1 MARQLGAVDEIH
13 NQPEEAV
20 AGAGLVV
27 ICTPV
32 GVMGSLLQ
40 QISPSL
46 SDGAVVTDVGSTKRS
61 VVEAAKRL
69 IRPTVGFVGSHPMAG
84 GEKGG
89 VRFAS
94 PNLFDGSLCIT
105 TPTAQTQPVAL
116 VRVEEFWKLLGMRIA
131 RLSPESHDRL
141 LADVSHLPHAVAAA
155 LVTMQQDDALALCG
169 KGFLDLTRIASGD
182 GGLWRDILWDNR
194 DNLRQSLRT
203 LTGELQRLAELLDDG
218 DSQSLRDWLDAAAA
232 RRRTLIDLNQ
242 PPSHEA

>member
-1 MARQLGAVDEIH
+1 MGAVDEIYDH
-13 NQPEEAV
+13 PEKAV
-20 AGAGLVV
+20 SGAGLIVM
-27 ICTPV
+27 CTPV

-40 QISPSL
+40 QISPSS

-61 VVEAAKRL
+61 VVEAAARL

-94 PNLFDGSLCIT
+94 SNLFDSSLCIT

-116 VRVEEFWKLLGMRIA
+116 ARVEEFWKLLGMRIA

-141 LADVSHLPHAVAAA
+141 LAEVSHLPHAVAAA

-182 GGLWRDILWDNR
+182 GGVWRDILWDNR